1 MAKKGKKIILVREET
16 SPEDIHGMHYSE
28 GILTSRGG
36 LTSHAALV
44 ARGWG
49 KSCIVGCQT
58 LVIDK
63 SLRFA
68 MLGKEKIKEGD
79 FLTLNGSTGEIF
91 LGRLAL
97 FQNPI
102 GSSGPLTDLLS
113 WADKFR
119 KLKIRT
125 NADTPE
131 DCEKALEFG
140 AEGVGLCRTEHM
152 FFDEKRV
159 HDFRK
164 MILSGSENER
174 LNHLKRLLPYQT
186 KDFYAILKKMDG
198 LPVTVRL
205 LDPPLHEFININ
217 QKELEVLAT
226 DLDLSLQEV
235 EERVDI
241 LKESNPMLGHRGC
254 RLGVSYPEIT
264 AMQAKA
270 ILGAAFKLKKEGY
283 NPQVELMIPLVSH
296 LNEFISQKNIIM
308 SIYEDMRLKKTKPY
322 PLKLER

>member
-125 NADTPE
+125 NADTP
-131 DCEKALEFG
+131 
-140 AEGVGLCRTEHM
+140 
-152 FFDEKRV
+152 
-159 HDFRK
+159 
-164 MILSGSENER
+164 
-174 LNHLKRLLPYQT
+174 
-186 KDFYAILKKMDG
+186 
-198 LPVTVRL
+198 
-205 LDPPLHEFININ
+205 
-217 QKELEVLAT
+217 
-226 DLDLSLQEV
+226 
-235 EERVDI
+235 
-241 LKESNPMLGHRGC
+241 
-254 RLGVSYPEIT
+254 
-264 AMQAKA
+264 
-270 ILGAAFKLKKEGY
+270 
-283 NPQVELMIPLVSH
+283 
-296 LNEFISQKNIIM
+296 
-308 SIYEDMRLKKTKPY
+308 
-322 PLKLER
+322 